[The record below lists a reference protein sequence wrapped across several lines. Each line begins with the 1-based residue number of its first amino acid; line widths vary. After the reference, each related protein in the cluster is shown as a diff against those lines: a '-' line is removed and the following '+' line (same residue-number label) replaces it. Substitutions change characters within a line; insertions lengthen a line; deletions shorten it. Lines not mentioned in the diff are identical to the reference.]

1 MSGND
6 AFDRAVRAL
15 RETGETSAADV
26 ARTRMRV
33 LETLHRGERR
43 GRRTLWVL
51 IPIAAVLAGG
61 AALAKDSDV
70 MHRVWTGV
78 AETVG
83 IVTPAEKPMPVRPA
97 RAPDVSPP
105 ELAAEPPAIAPSET
119 ENIEPKS
126 AAPSFAEAHESPAPA
141 DALPVAPRRQRR
153 RPDVADRASAPLSNP
168 PAEAV
173 QPEVPA
179 ASAPDDGEAASLKL
193 YKNAY
198 RLHFVE
204 QRYAEALAAWDEYV
218 RAASK
223 GRLVVEARYNRAIA
237 LVRLGRRAEAEAAL
251 APFARGE
258 VSGGYRAREARE
270 LLDALNASSR

>member
-15 RETGETSAADV
+15 RETAETSAADV

-83 IVTPAEKPMPVRPA
+83 IVTPAEKPAPVRPA
-97 RAPDVSPP
+97 RGPDVSPP
-105 ELAAEPPAIAPSET
+105 DPVAEPPAIAPSET

-126 AAPSFAEAHESPAPA
+126 AAPSFAKAQESAAPA
-141 DALPVAPRRQRR
+141 DTLPAAPRRQRR
-153 RPDVADRASAPLSNP
+153 TDVADRASAPLSP
-168 PAEAV
+168 PSSEAV
-173 QPEVPA
+173 EPEVPA

-218 RAASK
+218 RSASK